1 MRTLPL
7 DRAESDTAAQLTAGT
22 HHRALL
28 LFGASILRRSN
39 AKDVLVQRRY
49 DHQNGLHSAGG
60 RVCRVSAGPRPVL
73 EQGLQDLQYA
83 TLCSNAWR

>member
-39 AKDVLVQRRY
+39 AKDVLVQR
-49 DHQNGLHSAGG
+49 
-60 RVCRVSAGPRPVL
+60 
-73 EQGLQDLQYA
+73 
-83 TLCSNAWR
+83 